1 MPESSREIRLPVD
14 LCALA
19 EKKYAEHF
27 ATLED
32 LFIFILRS
40 LVNEEARE
48 MDEAEARMIED
59 RLRELGYLEPT
70 G

>member
-1 MPESSREIRLPVD
+1 MPESLREIRLPAD

-19 EKKYAEHF
+19 EKKYGEHF

-32 LFIFILRS
+32 LFVFILRS
-40 LVNEEARE
+40 LVSEEARE
-48 MDEAEARMIED
+48 MDQAEARMIEE
-59 RLRELGYLEPT
+59 RLRELGYLEPA